1 MKPEVTCKRLK
12 CLPSRGDDD
21 GEARPCPMSPPNLAW
36 ALWLKLRAIFS
47 VVAVE
52 PVMLLDG
59 LGYSIMIVYVENIQM
74 DKICLVNLNLTQ
86 EVCGNLSSYPEENI
100 AMQQYFSVFG
110 MYNGII
116 MAFLPLFFILFMGA
130 WSDKYGRKV
139 PLYTATLGH
148 FCWALGYLINSW
160 VTHWPVEYLLVAA
173 LMDSLGG
180 GTVSFLT
187 AANAYISDV
196 TSEESRTTRVGLA
209 NSIWFLGGPI
219 GTLLGTYIYMYGGYQ
234 ILFGTSVMLHCIS
247 LTYLFFLPESHGPF
261 AKNKM
266 SKACIEKSEEEQP
279 VRLSFK
285 KPSEI
290 EDDPTRIS
298 IWKMFLDFFN
308 YERIVDS
315 FRCTFKPRGGFVRIF
330 ILLLILCNLLRRLGR
345 GAYMYL
351 FTRKVLDW
359 RETDYGLW
367 VTYKN
372 LIAALGSLAAVPLLS
387 QVFNMSDNYLALLGA
402 FSSVAD
408 YTLYGLVSENTEF
421 LVWIAPTAALLV
433 NSCVIAI
440 RSILSKFVTGDELG
454 KVSAV
459 MGALDGV
466 MPMISFSLYTAIY
479 HATVKDFP
487 GTQFFFGATA
497 NLLMTLIF
505 IFIIVFN
512 TTRSYSIEDL
522 TTVEGCDAVKPTS
535 LRFFSERL
543 NNHIRPRSNTFA
555 DQDSADAQRTNI
567 VLSGVNFHLGTPSAT
582 KKILKPSKSQTLS
595 VLSTVSEMS
604 AVERQR
610 IQDEITNPQKYST
623 KLPSSF
629 KREEAAG
636 IDNAAYVT
644 SEDDTSV
651 SPSEAV
657 AAQSSSTAEAG
668 TP

>member
-1 MKPEVTCKRLK
+1 MNTEKRIK
-12 CLPSRGDDD
+12 CLPSRGEDDED
-21 GEARPCPMSPPNLAW
+21 RKPCPMSPPNVAW
-36 ALWLKLRAIFS
+36 ALWLKLRAILS
-47 VVAVE
+47 QVAVE

-59 LGYSIMIVYVENIQM
+59 LAYSIMIVYVENLQM

-86 EVCGNLSSYPEENI
+86 EVCSNLSNHPDENI

-139 PLYTATLGH
+139 PLYIATLGH
-148 FCWALGYLINSW
+148 FCWAAGYLVNSW
-160 VTHWPVEYLLVAA
+160 VSHWPVEYILVAA

-234 ILFGTSVMLHCIS
+234 ILFGTAVVLHCIS

-261 AKNKM
+261 AKHK
-266 SKACIEKSEEEQP
+266 SKKSQDQSDEAQQI
-279 VRLSFK
+279 RLSFK

-290 EDDPTRIS
+290 AEDSSKIS
-298 IWKMFLDFFN
+298 IWRMFLDFFN

-315 FRCTFKPRGGFVRIF
+315 FRCTFKPRGGFVRVF
-330 ILLLILCNLLRRLGR
+330 ILLLILCNLLRKLGR

-387 QVFNMSDNYLALLGA
+387 QVLKVSDNYLALLGA

-408 YTLYGLVSENTEF
+408 YTLYGLVSESSEF
-421 LVWIAPTAALLV
+421 LVWIAPAAALLV

-479 HATVKDFP
+479 HATVKEYP
-487 GTQFFFGATA
+487 GTQFFFGAA
-497 NLLMTLIF
+497 GNLLMTLIF

-512 TTRSYSIEDL
+512 TSRSYNIEDL
-522 TTVEGCDAVKPTS
+522 TSVEGCDTVKPTS

-543 NNHIRPRSNTFA
+543 NNHLRPGVNSFEDN
-555 DQDSADAQRTNI
+555 DGADAQRTTI
-567 VLSGVNFHLGTPSAT
+567 VLSGVNFHLGTPINR
-582 KKILKPSKSQTLS
+582 KKKLTPTRSQTLS

-604 AVERQR
+604 ATERAR
-610 IQDEITNPQKYST
+610 IQEEITNPRKYVDMKAASVS
-623 KLPSSF
+623 KES
-629 KREEAAG
+629 AG
-636 IDNAAYVT
+636 IDNAAYVS
-644 SEDDTSV
+644 SEDDASGT
-651 SPSEAV
+651 ATV
-657 AAQSSSTAEAG
+657 AEVTQSSEKAAARVE
-668 TP
+668 

>member
-1 MKPEVTCKRLK
+1 MKTEKRIK

-21 GEARPCPMSPPNLAW
+21 GEARPCPISPPNLAW
-36 ALWLKLRAIFS
+36 ALWLKLRAILS

-59 LGYSIMIVYVENIQM
+59 LGYSIMIVYVENLQM
-74 DKICLVNLNLTQ
+74 DKICLVNLNLTA
-86 EVCGNLSSYPEENI
+86 EVCGNLSSHPEENI
-100 AMQQYFSVFG
+100 AMQQNFSVFG

-148 FCWALGYLINSW
+148 FCWASGYLINSW
-160 VTHWPVEYLLVAA
+160 VPHWPVEYLLVAA

-234 ILFGTSVMLHCIS
+234 VLFGTSVLLHCIS

-261 AKNKM
+261 AKHKM
-266 SKACIEKSEEEQP
+266 SKTNQDKDDEQQP
-279 VRLSFK
+279 ARLSFK
-285 KPSEI
+285 KPDEI
-290 EDDPTRIS
+290 AEDPSKIS
-298 IWKMFLDFFN
+298 IWKMFWDFFN

-372 LIAALGSLAAVPLLS
+372 LIAALGSLAAVPILTQVLS
-387 QVFNMSDNYLALLGA
+387 VSDNYLALLGA

-408 YTLYGLVSENTEF
+408 YTLYGMVSENTEF

-466 MPMISFSLYTAIY
+466 MPMVSFSLYTAIY

-505 IFIIVFN
+505 IFIIAF
-512 TTRSYSIEDL
+512 TTSRSYSIEDL
-522 TTVEGCDAVKPTS
+522 TTVEGSGTVKPTS

-543 NNHIRPRSNTFA
+543 NNHLRPGTNTLE
-555 DQDSADAQRTNI
+555 DEGSADAQRTTI

-582 KKILKPSKSQTLS
+582 KKKLKPSKSHTLS

-604 AVERQR
+604 AAERQR
-610 IQDEITNPQKYST
+610 IQEEMTNPQKYVTKST
-623 KLPSSF
+623 LNS
-629 KREEAAG
+629 KREETAG

-644 SEDDTSV
+644 SEDDACGQ
-651 SPSEAV
+651 SPAEK
-657 AAQSSSTAEAG
+657 AAQSSSDSVARIQ
-668 TP
+668 